1 MKFLIRNRYLLVIFL
16 LCISIFFFYTLN
28 YRGDLLMLFIYKP
41 SLYSFKQIF
50 SLEIPLF
57 TPDNTERESDFYDK
71 IRPFELYVILSP
83 IPIAFISTILSASL
97 LYKSHK
103 NNFIKI
109 ATIILSAL
117 LLLFWIIRIFLAF
130 ITPYNSG
137 VIGTNPLPTH
147 ETAYAA

>member
-1 MKFLIRNRYLLVIFL
+1 MKLLIRNRYLLVIFL

-41 SLYSFKQIF
+41 SLHSFKQIF
-50 SLEIPLF
+50 SLEIPLL
-57 TPDNTERESDFYDK
+57 TPDSTEREFDFYDK
-71 IRPFELYVILSP
+71 IRPFELYVVLSQ
-83 IPIAFISTILSASL
+83 IPIAFISTLLSASL

-109 ATIILSAL
+109 ATIIIAAL

-137 VIGTNPLPTH
+137 VIGINAFPTH
-147 ETAYAA
+147 EIACGA